1 MKERIMS
8 HSKALLLIGGPADGQ
23 RLIVSADARI
33 HNTCALGLP
42 DTEDGPHTAE
52 QRRQIDA
59 SPVEIHTYAIQ
70 AVQGAG
76 HEVYSVGVMDLSVC
90 IQHALVAGYRK
101 PKAHD
106 SDMNVA
112 EHLVTLLGGYHD
124 GAQLAVGDD
133 DRMVASPE
141 TMYHIVALSCKDGTK
156 IRIGVT
162 DPTIDPLPILLA
174 GYRFGVPA

>member
-1 MKERIMS
+1 MS
-8 HSKALLLIGGPADGQ
+8 HNKALLLIGGPADGQ

-33 HNTCALGLP
+33 HNTCEHGLP
-42 DTEDGPHTAE
+42 DNDDIISQSLP
-52 QRRQIDA
+52 
-59 SPVEIHTYAIQ
+59 SKIHTYAIQ

-101 PKAHD
+101 PKAHE

-112 EHLVTLLGGYHD
+112 EQLVTLLGGDCD
-124 GAQLAVGDD
+124 GRQITVADGVNAVGW
-133 DRMVASPE
+133 SGG
-141 TMYHIVALSCKDGTK
+141 TYSIITLLCKNGTK
-156 IRIGVT
+156 IRIGMT
-162 DPTIDPLPILLA
+162 DPRTDPLPILLA

>member
-1 MKERIMS
+1 MS
-8 HSKALLLIGGPADGQ
+8 HNKALLLIGGPADGQ
-23 RLIVSADARI
+23 RLIVSASARI
-33 HNTCALGLP
+33 HNTCEHGLP
-42 DTEDGPHTAE
+42 DNEDGVHDAE
-52 QRRQIDA
+52 QQHRIGS
-59 SPVEIHTYAIQ
+59 SPAKIHTYAIQ

-112 EHLVTLLGGYHD
+112 EHLVTLLGGEKD
-124 GAQLAVGDD
+124 GQQVVVNNMSARYISRYGSDI
-133 DRMVASPE
+133 
-141 TMYHIVALSCKDGTK
+141 YHIIALPCKNGTE
-156 IRIGVT
+156 IRVGVT
-162 DPTIDPLPILLA
+162 DPAIDPLPILLA

>member
-1 MKERIMS
+1 MS
-8 HSKALLLIGGPADGQ
+8 HNKALLLIGGPADGQ

-33 HNTCALGLP
+33 HNTCEHGLP
-42 DTEDGPHTAE
+42 DNDDIISQSLP
-52 QRRQIDA
+52 
-59 SPVEIHTYAIQ
+59 SKIHTYAIQ

-112 EHLVTLLGGYHD
+112 EQLVTLLGGEKDGQQVVVNNMSARYISRYGSDIYHVIT
-124 GAQLAVGDD
+124 L
-133 DRMVASPE
+133 
-141 TMYHIVALSCKDGTK
+141 LCKNGTK
-156 IRIGVT
+156 IRVGVT
-162 DPTIDPLPILLA
+162 DPRTDPLPILLA